1 MAGKVQNGDDDS
13 GLTAEINI
21 IPLVDIMLVLLIIFM
36 VAAPMMNDAV
46 DVRLPKG
53 KAKPA
58 QVEEKSV
65 ILGIKRDQS
74 VYIGRTPVQ
83 IDQLKEKLSAIYAN
97 REKRE
102 IFINADEAVT
112 HGFIVKVMTIAQQAG
127 VAKISFQVDPSK

>member
-13 GLTAEINI
+13 GLNAEINI

-65 ILGIKRDQS
+65 ILGIKANES
-74 VYIGRTPVQ
+74 VFIGRSEVPFKE
-83 IDQLKEKLSAIYAN
+83 LKEKLSALYAN
-97 REKRE
+97 RDKKE

-127 VAKISFQVDPSK
+127 VTRISFQVDPSK